1 MRVRRSYSETDVD
14 ESFEDPSGERVE
26 GLELELSRMKRKMAR
41 MYKLMTRMSAKQ
53 KLSYDLH
60 KFKLDLKND
69 KKSVNPDLVND
80 KKSICIDYQGF
91 FREENEKWTHVESK
105 KGVSCAECICKS
117 HQIHCQKVNC

>member
-1 MRVRRSYSETDVD
+1 MRVRRSYSETDGD
-14 ESFEDPSGERVE
+14 ESIEDPSGERVE

-60 KFKLDLKND
+60 KIK
-69 KKSVNPDLVND
+69 PDLVND
-80 KKSICIDYQGF
+80 KKSVCIDYQGL

-105 KGVSCAECICKS
+105 PGGSCAECICKS